1 MPTVTPAQYGEDRRL
16 GDSGGRILVGNAV
29 RRRPNGGLSS
39 LPPAPAEQ
47 AVKQRWA
54 FFVKHRLLIVDVAA
68 VLVGAADVWLGRS
81 WNLDA
86 ATYSFVLSGVAAAA
100 LVLRR
105 KFPFLTLLL
114 TVPGFF
120 AGWSE
125 LAAMIALATV
135 ARRRFLGWQTLV
147 GAALV
152 WMARFFW
159 WPPDKFLAAEWQQH
173 VHNAIYGCLV
183 AGLPLAIAFLA
194 HARAELASRIA
205 ELAASRE
212 RERMLHA
219 HAIRADERARLA
231 REMHDVVSHQVSLI
245 AMQAG
250 ALRVSAVDSN
260 AKQVA
265 GTIRM
270 LSTRT
275 LDELRQLVSVLRTT
289 NGDDSPQPG
298 VGELSQLIA
307 GSGMQVTLTVLGPV
321 HELPAPISGA
331 AYRTVQE
338 ALTNIRKHA
347 GGSVADAR
355 VVLKDDVLRVEVR
368 NGPPPV
374 AGTSTSSALPSG
386 GHGLV
391 GLRERADLLGGTFEA
406 TATEDGGFLVR
417 LEIPLVREDDI
428 RIHPQR

>member
-1 MPTVTPAQYGEDRRL
+1 MPTVTPAQYGEDRQV
-16 GDSGGRILVGNAV
+16 GDSGGRVLVGNAV
-29 RRRPNGGLSS
+29 RRRPGADV
-39 LPPAPAEQ
+39 PAIPAAPVEQ
-47 AVKQRWA
+47 PVRGRWA
-54 FFVKHRLLIVDVAA
+54 WLTRRRQFLLDVAA
-68 VLVGAADVWLGRS
+68 VLVGAADVWLGYS
-81 WNLDA
+81 WNRDA
-86 ATYSFVLSGVAAAA
+86 ELYSLVLSGVAAAA

-105 KFPFLTLLL
+105 RFPFLTLLL

-120 AGWSE
+120 VGWSE
-125 LAAMIALATV
+125 LAAMIALGTV
-135 ARRRFLGWQTLV
+135 ARRKALGWQTLV

-152 WMARFFW
+152 WAARFFW

-173 VHNAIYGCLV
+173 VHNAIYGFLV
-183 AGLPLAIAFLA
+183 AGLPLAIALLA
-194 HARAELASRIA
+194 HAREELSSRIA
-205 ELAASRE
+205 ELAVSRE
-212 RERMLHA
+212 RERLLHA

-250 ALRVSAVDSN
+250 ALRVAAVDPN

-289 NGDDSPQPG
+289 SGDDSPQPG
-298 VGELSQLIA
+298 VEELPQLIA
-307 GSGMQVTLTVLGPV
+307 GSGMPVTLTVIGSAEV
-321 HELPAPISGA
+321 PASISGA

-347 GGSVADAR
+347 NGSMVTVR
-355 VVLKDDVLRVEVR
+355 VDLDDDELRVEVL

-374 AGTSTSSALPSG
+374 PRSSPALPSG
-386 GHGLV
+386 GHGLM
-391 GLRERADLLGGTFEA
+391 GLRERADLLSGTFEA
-406 TATEDGGFLVR
+406 GATNDGGFTVKMTLPTLR
-417 LEIPLVREDDI
+417 
-428 RIHPQR
+428 

>member
-1 MPTVTPAQYGEDRRL
+1 
-16 GDSGGRILVGNAV
+16 VGQPV
-29 RRRPNGGLSS
+29 RG
-39 LPPAPAEQ
+39 
-47 AVKQRWA
+47 RWA
-54 FFVKHRLLIVDVAA
+54 WLTKRRQLLLDIAA
-68 VLVGAADVWLGRS
+68 VLVGAADVWLGYS
-81 WNLDA
+81 WNRDA
-86 ATYSFVLSGVAAAA
+86 ELYSLVLSGVAAAA

-120 AGWSE
+120 VGWSE
-125 LAAMIALATV
+125 LAAMIALGTV
-135 ARRRFLGWQTLV
+135 ARRKALGWQTLV

-152 WMARFFW
+152 WAARFFW

-173 VHNAIYGCLV
+173 VHNAIYGFLV
-183 AGLPLAIAFLA
+183 AGLPLAIALLA
-194 HARAELASRIA
+194 HAREQLSSRIA
-205 ELAASRE
+205 ELAVSRE
-212 RERMLHA
+212 RERLLHA

-250 ALRVSAVDSN
+250 ALRVAAVDSN

-298 VGELSQLIA
+298 VEELPQLVA
-307 GSGMQVTLTVLGPV
+307 GSGMAVTLTVLGSAEV
-321 HELPAPISGA
+321 PASISGA

-347 GGSVADAR
+347 NGSTVTVR
-355 VVLKDDVLRVEVR
+355 VDLDDDELRVEVR

-374 AGTSTSSALPSG
+374 PQSSPALPSG
-386 GHGLV
+386 GHGLM
-391 GLRERADLLGGTFEA
+391 GLRERADLLSGTFEA
-406 TATEDGGFLVR
+406 GASDDGGFVVKMTLPTLR
-417 LEIPLVREDDI
+417 
-428 RIHPQR
+428 

>member
-1 MPTVTPAQYGEDRRL
+1 MPTVTPAQYGEDRQV
-16 GDSGGRILVGNAV
+16 GDSGGRVLVGNAV
-29 RRRPNGGLSS
+29 RRRPGADVPTLAATPVGQ
-39 LPPAPAEQ
+39 PVRE
-47 AVKQRWA
+47 RWA
-54 FFVKHRLLIVDVAA
+54 WLTRHRLLLVDIAA
-68 VLVGAADVWLGRS
+68 VLVGAADVWLGYS
-81 WNLDA
+81 WNRDA
-86 ATYSFVLSGVAAAA
+86 ELYSLVLSGVAAAA

-120 AGWSE
+120 VGWSE

-135 ARRRFLGWQTLV
+135 ARRRALGWQTLV

-152 WMARFFW
+152 WASRFFW

-173 VHNAIYGCLV
+173 VHNAIYGFLV
-183 AGLPLAIAFLA
+183 AGLPLAIALLA
-194 HARAELASRIA
+194 HAREELSTRIA
-205 ELAASRE
+205 ELAVSRE
-212 RERMLHA
+212 RERLLHA

-250 ALRVSAVDSN
+250 ALRVAAVDPN

-289 NGDDSPQPG
+289 SGDDSPQPG
-298 VGELSQLIA
+298 VEELPQLIA
-307 GSGMQVTLTVLGPV
+307 GSGMAVTLTVLGSAKV
-321 HELPAPISGA
+321 PASISGA

-347 GGSVADAR
+347 NGSTVTVR
-355 VVLKDDVLRVEVR
+355 VDLDDDELRVEVR
-368 NGPPPV
+368 NGPPP
-374 AGTSTSSALPSG
+374 APQTSPALPSG
-386 GHGLV
+386 GHGLM
-391 GLRERADLLGGTFEA
+391 GLRERADLLSGTFDA
-406 TATEDGGFLVR
+406 GPTDDGGFVVKMALPTLR
-417 LEIPLVREDDI
+417 
-428 RIHPQR
+428 

>member
-1 MPTVTPAQYGEDRRL
+1 MPTVTPAQYGEDRQL
-16 GDSGGRILVGNAV
+16 GDSGGRVLVGNAV
-29 RRRPNGGLSS
+29 RGRPEADVPALAA
-39 LPPAPAEQ
+39 APATRG
-47 AVKQRWA
+47 RWTWVA
-54 FFVKHRLLIVDVAA
+54 KHRQLLLDIAA
-68 VLVGAADVWLGRS
+68 VLIAAADVWLGYS
-81 WNLDA
+81 WNRDA
-86 ATYSFVLSGVAAAA
+86 EMYSLVLSGVAAAA

-105 KFPFLTLLL
+105 RFPFLTLLL

-120 AGWSE
+120 VGWSE
-125 LAAMIALATV
+125 LAAMIALGTV
-135 ARRRFLGWQTLV
+135 ARYRVLGWQTLV

-152 WMARFFW
+152 WAARFFW

-183 AGLPLAIAFLA
+183 AGLPLAIALLA
-194 HARAELASRIA
+194 HAREELSTRIA
-205 ELAASRE
+205 ELAVSRE
-212 RERMLHA
+212 RERLLHA

-250 ALRVSAVDSN
+250 ALRVASVDAN

-289 NGDDSPQPG
+289 SGDDSPQPG
-298 VGELSQLIA
+298 VEELPQLIA
-307 GSGMQVTLTVLGPV
+307 TSGMPVTLTVLGSAPM
-321 HELPAPISGA
+321 PAPISGA

-347 GGSVADAR
+347 GGAKVTVR
-355 VVLKDDVLRVEVR
+355 VDLNDDELRVEVH
-368 NGPPPV
+368 NGPPP
-374 AGTSTSSALPSG
+374 APRTTPPLPSG
-386 GHGLV
+386 GHGLM
-391 GLRERADLLGGTFEA
+391 GLKERANLLEGTFEA
-406 TATEDGGFLVR
+406 GPTADGGFTVKIA
-417 LEIPLVREDDI
+417 IPTLR
-428 RIHPQR
+428 

>member
-1 MPTVTPAQYGEDRRL
+1 MPTVTPAQYGEDRQV
-16 GDSGGRILVGNAV
+16 GDSGGRVLVGSAV
-29 RRRPNGGLSS
+29 RRRPGADVPTLAATPVGQ
-39 LPPAPAEQ
+39 PVRE
-47 AVKQRWA
+47 RWA
-54 FFVKHRLLIVDVAA
+54 WLTRHRLLLVDIAA
-68 VLVGAADVWLGRS
+68 VLVGAADVWLGYS
-81 WNLDA
+81 WNRDA
-86 ATYSFVLSGVAAAA
+86 ELYSLVLSGVAAAA

-120 AGWSE
+120 VGWSE

-135 ARRRFLGWQTLV
+135 ARRRALGWQTLV

-152 WMARFFW
+152 WASRFFW

-173 VHNAIYGCLV
+173 VHNAIYGFLV
-183 AGLPLAIAFLA
+183 AGLPLAIALLA
-194 HARAELASRIA
+194 HAREELSTRIA
-205 ELAASRE
+205 ELAVSRE
-212 RERMLHA
+212 RERLLHA

-250 ALRVSAVDSN
+250 ALRVAAVDPN

-289 NGDDSPQPG
+289 SGDDSPQPG
-298 VGELSQLIA
+298 VEELPQLIA
-307 GSGMQVTLTVLGPV
+307 GSGMAVTLTVLGSAKA
-321 HELPAPISGA
+321 PASISGA

-347 GGSVADAR
+347 NGSTVTVR
-355 VVLKDDVLRVEVR
+355 VDLDDDELRVEVR
-368 NGPPPV
+368 NGPPP
-374 AGTSTSSALPSG
+374 APQTSPALPSG
-386 GHGLV
+386 GHGLM
-391 GLRERADLLGGTFEA
+391 GLRERADLLSGTFDA
-406 TATEDGGFLVR
+406 GPTDDGGFVVKMALPTLR
-417 LEIPLVREDDI
+417 
-428 RIHPQR
+428 